1 MAGNGKDK
9 EVHKSPSVSTLKL
22 LGKRLFNSSS
32 HTDNSSLLLS
42 AEQLG
47 NGRSLRKRPTSPS
60 ISGSGSGGNSPSS
73 SAGARQRSASLHRR
87 KNNASVGF
95 SNGPVSS
102 HKSSAALQDLIKH
115 NNNPYLNSPSDIL
128 GTGTGIAST
137 RDRDRAVLDR
147 EKEKERARNKE
158 RNTHHAGLPQRSN
171 SMTSHHFPNE
181 NIVYNP
187 YGISPNHARPDTAF
201 ADTLNTNKENDL
213 SFYMHDGNSKIRMLP
228 LPIANPND
236 FLPEDMKQ
244 YSVHLTDNFVFDT
257 DNKPIGSGG
266 SSEVRKVKSSY
277 RQKDVYALKKLNM
290 IYHESPEKFYKRC
303 SKEFI
308 IAKHLSH
315 NVHITKTFYLLKVPT
330 TTYTTRGWG
339 FIMELGVKDLFQLME
354 RTGWKNVPFNEKYC
368 LFKQV
373 AQGIKFCH
381 DNGIAHR
388 DLKPENVLISK
399 EGICKLTDFGISDWY
414 HVIPHDYT
422 SPVKTC
428 QGMIGSPPYTP
439 PEVMYF
445 DAKKHYPEKFQ
456 KPYNPL
462 AMDSYALGI
471 MLITMINNI
480 IPFIDSCNTD
490 ARFREFE
497 VSYDNF
503 INHQNPHFRDKGCH
517 KPGPG
522 SEYSLAR
529 NFKNTDATRIAWRLA
544 DPNPATR
551 YTMDDLFNDPFFQ
564 QIETCVEPND
574 DDLVRVP
581 ELRKSTSTNDFSEN
595 SLDAPHDQEVIH
607 TSNPFL
613 KKETLTSKPRSMLE
627 IAESPSLKQ
636 KSKVKDSAKTKT
648 HDVGDEGGN
657 ESTKPKQ
664 QDKKENLKKD
674 EVKNGDKDKVIEEA
688 TTTNVDS
695 ILEKPTPTS
704 TKVEDNLS
712 EDDSTMKELK
722 SMLNSTPTTPTH
734 NGPTPLPAKAGT
746 QLDKRMSDLSLKSET
761 PASTKNFSAPNVSSS
776 SNSLRSLGS
785 PSVSSS
791 KKKKVIHHHLDI
803 TNSVTNMS
811 SVSAFISR

>member
-1 MAGNGKDK
+1 MTGNSKDK

-22 LGKRLFNSSS
+22 LGKRLFNSNN

-47 NGRSLRKRPTSPS
+47 NGRSLRKRPTSPPN
-60 ISGSGSGGNSPSS
+60 GSASSGGNSPSS

-87 KNNASVGF
+87 KNNASGAF
-95 SNGPVSS
+95 SSGPVSS

-115 NNNPYLNSPSDIL
+115 NNNPYLNSPSNIL

-137 RDRDRAVLDR
+137 RDRDRTILDR
-147 EKEKERARNKE
+147 EKEMEKVKEKE

-171 SMTSHHFPNE
+171 SMASHHFPNE
-181 NIVYNP
+181 NIIYNP
-187 YGISPNHARPDTAF
+187 YGISPNHVRPDTAF
-201 ADTLNTNKENDL
+201 ADTLNMNKENDL

-228 LPIANPND
+228 LPIANPNE

-244 YSVHLTDNFVFDT
+244 FSVHLTDNFTFDT

-277 RQKDVYALKKLNM
+277 KQKDVYALKKLNM

-315 NVHITKTFYLLKVPT
+315 NVHITKTFYLVKVPT

-354 RTGWKNVPFNEKYC
+354 RTGWKNVPFSEKYC

-414 HVIPHDYT
+414 HVVPHDYT

-445 DAKKHYPEKFQ
+445 DAKKHYPERFQ

-471 MLITMINNI
+471 MLITMVNNI

-490 ARFREFE
+490 ARYREFE

-522 SEYSLAR
+522 AEYTLAR
-529 NFKNTDATRIAWRLA
+529 NFKNPDATRVAWRLA

-551 YTMDDLFNDPFFQ
+551 YTMDDLFEDPFFQ
-564 QIETCVEPND
+564 QIETCVEPED
-574 DDLVRVP
+574 DDLVKAP
-581 ELRKSTSTNDFSEN
+581 ELRKTTSVSDLTEN
-595 SLDAPHDQEVIH
+595 PLDAPHEQEVAH

-613 KKETLTSKPRSMLE
+613 KKEANTPKPRSMLE
-627 IAESPSLKQ
+627 IAQSPSLRQ
-636 KSKVKDSAKTKT
+636 KSKLKNNAKAKPQVAADEKDDKSI
-648 HDVGDEGGN
+648 E
-657 ESTKPKQ
+657 PKQ
-664 QDKKENLKKD
+664 QGQGEDLNEGKD
-674 EVKNGDKDKVIEEA
+674 EKEIMEDTSI
-688 TTTNVDS
+688 NVDS
-695 ILEKPTPTS
+695 LLERPTPTS
-704 TKVEDNLS
+704 TNVENILR
-712 EDDSTMKELK
+712 EDDSTAKELK
-722 SMLNSTPTTPTH
+722 SMLNSIPATPTH
-734 NGPTPLPAKAGT
+734 NGPTPAPVKTASP
-746 QLDKRMSDLSLKSET
+746 LDKHMSDLSLKSVT
-761 PASTKNFSAPNVSSS
+761 PAPTKNLGPLNVSSS
-776 SNSLRSLGS
+776 SNSLGSLAS
-785 PSVSSS
+785 PSTSTT

-803 TNSVTNMS
+803 TNSVTNTS
-811 SVSAFISR
+811 SVSAFVSR

>member
-1 MAGNGKDK
+1 MTGNGKDR

-60 ISGSGSGGNSPSS
+60 IGGASSGGNSPSS
-73 SAGARQRSASLHRR
+73 SAGARQRSASLHKK
-87 KNNASVGF
+87 KNNASAGF

-115 NNNPYLNSPSDIL
+115 SNNPYLNSPSDIL

-137 RDRDRAVLDR
+137 RDRDRTFLDR
-147 EKEKERARNKE
+147 EKEKERARDKE

-171 SMTSHHFPNE
+171 SMASHHFPNE
-181 NIVYNP
+181 NIIYNP

-201 ADTLNTNKENDL
+201 ADTLNMKNENDL

-244 YSVHLTDNFVFDT
+244 YSVHLTDNFAFDT

-277 RQKDVYALKKLNM
+277 RQKGIYALKKLNM

-354 RTGWKNVPFNEKYC
+354 RTGWKNVPFSEKYC

-373 AQGIKFCH
+373 AQGVKFCH

-399 EGICKLTDFGISDWY
+399 EGVCKLTDFGISDWY
-414 HVIPHDYT
+414 HVVPHDYT

-445 DAKKHYPEKFQ
+445 DAKKHYPERFQ
-456 KPYNPL
+456 KPYDPL
-462 AMDSYALGI
+462 AMDSYALGV

-517 KPGPG
+517 KQGPG

-551 YTMDDLFNDPFFQ
+551 YTMDDLFEDPFFQ
-564 QIETCVEPND
+564 QIETCVEPDD
-574 DDLVRVP
+574 DDLVRAP
-581 ELRKSTSTNDFSEN
+581 ELRKSTSVSDFTEN
-595 SLDAPHDQEVIH
+595 SLDASPEQETIH

-613 KKETLTSKPRSMLE
+613 KKEAITSKPRSMLE
-627 IAESPSLKQ
+627 IAQSPSLRQKPKVKGNTKAKPHDGADEEDQ
-636 KSKVKDSAKTKT
+636 RSIKSKQQEHSEDLNE
-648 HDVGDEGGN
+648 DE
-657 ESTKPKQ
+657 ER
-664 QDKKENLKKD
+664 D
-674 EVKNGDKDKVIEEA
+674 ETMEDALN
-688 TTTNVDS
+688 NVDS
-695 ILEKPTPTS
+695 LLEKPTPTS
-704 TKVEDNLS
+704 TKIENIPS
-712 EDDSTMKELK
+712 EEDSTRKELK
-722 SMLNSTPTTPTH
+722 SMLNSIPATPTH
-734 NGPTPLPAKAGT
+734 NGPTPVPANAAT
-746 QLDKRMSDLSLKSET
+746 SLDKRMSDLSLKSET
-761 PASTKNFSAPNVSSS
+761 SASTKIFGPPDVSSS

-785 PSVSSS
+785 PGGPSS
-791 KKKKVIHHHLDI
+791 KKKNVVHHHLDI

>member
-1 MAGNGKDK
+1 
-9 EVHKSPSVSTLKL
+9 
-22 LGKRLFNSSS
+22 
-32 HTDNSSLLLS
+32 
-42 AEQLG
+42 
-47 NGRSLRKRPTSPS
+47 
-60 ISGSGSGGNSPSS
+60 
-73 SAGARQRSASLHRR
+73 
-87 KNNASVGF
+87 
-95 SNGPVSS
+95 
-102 HKSSAALQDLIKH
+102 
-115 NNNPYLNSPSDIL
+115 
-128 GTGTGIAST
+128 
-137 RDRDRAVLDR
+137 
-147 EKEKERARNKE
+147 
-158 RNTHHAGLPQRSN
+158 
-171 SMTSHHFPNE
+171 
-181 NIVYNP
+181 
-187 YGISPNHARPDTAF
+187 
-201 ADTLNTNKENDL
+201 
-213 SFYMHDGNSKIRMLP
+213 
-228 LPIANPND
+228 
-236 FLPEDMKQ
+236 
-244 YSVHLTDNFVFDT
+244 
-257 DNKPIGSGG
+257 
-266 SSEVRKVKSSY
+266 
-277 RQKDVYALKKLNM
+277 
-290 IYHESPEKFYKRC
+290 
-303 SKEFI
+303 
-308 IAKHLSH
+308 
-315 NVHITKTFYLLKVPT
+315 
-330 TTYTTRGWG
+330 
-339 FIMELGVKDLFQLME
+339 MELGVKDLFQLME